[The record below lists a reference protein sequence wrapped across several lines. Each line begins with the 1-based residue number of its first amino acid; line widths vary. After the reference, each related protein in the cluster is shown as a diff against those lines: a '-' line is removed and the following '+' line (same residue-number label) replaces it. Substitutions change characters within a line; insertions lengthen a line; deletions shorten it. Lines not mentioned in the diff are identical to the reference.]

1 MNGTYAGIGVVGGA
15 YEDEKAAFALNVEPL
30 HWKVQGAG
38 STTPRPDTPSGC
50 GKKNVGRAHGAQIE
64 HLEPHRAHVDAK
76 GWTVCCFA
84 SDNVRVSSTVLQR
97 STLV

>member
-1 MNGTYAGIGVVGGA
+1 MNGTYAGIGGAGGA

-38 STTPRPDTPSGC
+38 STTPRPDTPFGC
-50 GKKNVGRAHGAQIE
+50 GKKNVGRAHGTQIE
-64 HLEPHRAHVDAK
+64 YLESHRAHVDAK
-76 GWTVCCFA
+76 GRTVCRFA
-84 SDNVRVSSTVLQR
+84 LDNVRLLSTVLQR